1 MGVTGGAELVQVMH
15 IIDLRGGS
23 KTLSLGHCSCAASGT
38 SKQGLSKT
46 EAFPTGPVES
56 QGQLTG

>member
-1 MGVTGGAELVQVMH
+1 MGVTWGAELVQVTC

-23 KTLSLGHCSCAASGT
+23 KTLSLGHCSCAASGS
-38 SKQGLSKT
+38 SKQGLSEI
-46 EAFPTGPVES
+46 EALPTGPVES